1 LIAGRLELGLE
12 TTRLGKFEI
21 GVDCRRVRVR
31 VRTLGG
37 DGRVNVKFV
46 LRVAAAMSAQLY

>member
-1 LIAGRLELGLE
+1 LIAGRLGLGLE
-12 TTRLGKFEI
+12 TARLGKFET

-37 DGRVNVKFV
+37 DGRVKVKIV
-46 LRVAAAMSAQLY
+46 HRVAAAMSAQLY